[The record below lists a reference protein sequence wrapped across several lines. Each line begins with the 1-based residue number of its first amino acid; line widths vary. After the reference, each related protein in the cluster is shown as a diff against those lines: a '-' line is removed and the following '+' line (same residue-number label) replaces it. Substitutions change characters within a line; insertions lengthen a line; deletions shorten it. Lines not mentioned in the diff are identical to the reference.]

1 MIFIRDDIPS
11 SLLRKYVFP
20 DDIQGLFIELNCRKV
35 K

>member
-11 SLLRKYVFP
+11 RLLAKYVFP
-20 DDIQGLFIELNCRKV
+20 DGIEGLFIELNCRKV